1 MNAAPSSPGR
11 LHTTCALTRSGTLRS
26 GSLIDRS
33 SCVPLGMT
41 SAMRMESPPAPMVL
55 VASEAISSGAR
66 MSTSSSTGARR
77 SCRSGW
83 KLCCSRMLPRSCV
96 VSSRQR
102 ARWPSRSR
110 PRVARLASRR
120 SSSYGGSPG
129 LNTAKSLPP
138 MSDPSAILGFRG
150 GGQPEMLELLRVRAF
165 AIIDEL
171 EVHFAPGFN
180 VLTGETGAGKS
191 ILVAALHLVLGGR
204 AQADSVRTGAEEA
217 EVQALFR
224 PRDPAACDARLL
236 SLGLPAAGAELV
248 VRRTLQREGR
258 SRAWVNGS
266 LATAAQLQ
274 AATRG
279 LLDISGQHEHVGL
292 LDAPLHLDMLDAHAQ
307 LGALR
312 AQRAD
317 WLRFQLDELEK
328 TAPQPAED
336 ERLAQERRV
345 LAAAEKLRGFA
356 EEAETALAESQAARA
371 AKRLEDMAAIDP
383 SLSALAQAVRGAAA
397 ELDDAS
403 RELSRY
409 AARAGGDPQRLE
421 EIDERLEVLRRIA
434 RKHGG
439 TLSAALEQRT
449 RMQAELASLENHDE
463 ELSRREA
470 EVKRLGTAAQALAQ
484 QLSERRRAAAGAFS
498 KAVAHELSA
507 LGMEKSELSVRFN
520 PVGEGAIGGLGPRG
534 LETAEIL
541 LSPNPG
547 EELRPLARI
556 ASGGE
561 LSRVLLAVKRVLA
574 ESDPVDAYLF
584 DEVDAGIGGATADAV
599 GRALNAVARRR
610 QVICITHLPQIAVFA
625 GKHLTVEKEVLKGRT
640 HSRVAPVDGDERV
653 RELARLLSGKT
664 TDVALEHAREL
675 LAAAQEPK
683 RSRKAV

>member
-1 MNAAPSSPGR
+1 
-11 LHTTCALTRSGTLRS
+11 
-26 GSLIDRS
+26 
-33 SCVPLGMT
+33 
-41 SAMRMESPPAPMVL
+41 
-55 VASEAISSGAR
+55 
-66 MSTSSSTGARR
+66 
-77 SCRSGW
+77 
-83 KLCCSRMLPRSCV
+83 
-96 VSSRQR
+96 
-102 ARWPSRSR
+102 
-110 PRVARLASRR
+110 
-120 SSSYGGSPG
+120 
-129 LNTAKSLPP
+129 
-138 MSDPSAILGFRG
+138 
-150 GGQPEMLELLRVRAF
+150 MLELLRVRAF
-165 AIIDEL
+165 AIIEEL
-171 EVHFAPGFN
+171 EVHFANGFN

-191 ILVAALHLVLGGR
+191 ILVDALHLVLGGR

-224 PRDPAACDARLL
+224 PRDPLGCDARLQA
-236 SLGLPAAGAELV
+236 LGLPAAGGELV
-248 VRRTLQREGR
+248 VRRTVQREGR
-258 SRAWVNGS
+258 SRAWVNGA

-292 LDAPLHLDMLDAHAQ
+292 LEAALHLDLLDAHAQ
-307 LGALR
+307 LGDLRARFAEAFAALAAAEKARAELDSDESQR

-328 TAPQPAED
+328 AQPGPGED

-345 LAAAEKLRGFA
+345 LAAAEKLRAGA
-356 EEAETALAESQAARA
+356 EEAEAVLAESQPAKAAR
-371 AKRLEDMAAIDP
+371 RLEEMAAIDP
-383 SLSALAQAVRGAAA
+383 ALQKLAETVRGAAA
-397 ELDDAS
+397 ELDEAA

-421 EIDERLEVLRRIA
+421 ELDERIEVLRRLA

-439 TLSAALEQRT
+439 TLASALQR
-449 RMQAELASLENHDE
+449 RDQMKAELASLENHDE
-463 ELSRREA
+463 ELVRREA
-470 EVKRLGTAAQALAQ
+470 EVERLATAARGLAQ
-484 QLSERRRAAAGAFS
+484 KLSEKRRAAAGAFS
-498 KAVAHELSA
+498 KAVAQELSA
-507 LGMEKSELSVRFN
+507 LGMARSEISVRFN
-520 PVGEGAIGGLGPRG
+520 PQAEGAIAGMGPQG
-534 LETAEIL
+534 LETAELL

-547 EELRPLARI
+547 EELRPLSRI

-599 GRALNAVARRR
+599 GRALSAVARRR

-640 HSRVAPVDGDERV
+640 HSRVAAVDGDDRV

-675 LAAAQEPK
+675 LAAARGGESRK
-683 RSRKAV
+683 RKAV